1 MFWKVPAPRNV
12 TWVTRATSQWDHSLY
27 VTPSHHS
34 FMMATENELPGQG
47 IPRIV
52 FPIRGF
58 SSSGSSTMANMAT
71 TANMSGGQLHQS
83 NASIAQPV
91 PSYSGPV
98 SSPGPYGDHHAVPV
112 MSSPHPRTAPL
123 GPFTATVM
131 SQTHPYTCISG
142 MYGNPLQP
150 NVSPFQHPDIP
161 SPSMKPATSSSQQIV
176 TLSQA
181 NTTPTQQLPVTSSML
196 PINTS
201 LPVNNSHQCSN
212 TNTVSSTRGG
222 SSSHEGTGGN
232 HAITTCST
240 LPAGDASPST
250 STPSVTNSLPFSIAQ
265 AVSSASSVPS
275 SPSGK
280 SKPKST
286 LPSSSLPSLDEF
298 TVSKPINE
306 RQNFTNDVA
315 RRLFEDEFKK
325 FSGITEF
332 KAYVTEQQRWR
343 WETHNNVTT
352 LETRVKNLMFNP
364 NSGVAQNVT
373 RYKTIPSNAKSEDV
387 KRCEATVKAMDAMA
401 NRVGASRTE
410 LLHRKGNLLSRNM
423 NVEPIHNEF
432 KFLEQ
437 CFSRVDYMYTDLV
450 TARACMNQTLAHLR
464 QNFTQESAAAAE
476 VRRLKR
482 RRKENLR
489 KKRKRKEQ
497 TLEKR
502 ACEILL
508 KITQTGVLER
518 VWSNP
523 EGQRVSANELLH
535 NQLDALKSVNDV
547 EALKLI
553 ISRGYLDPTAVEV
566 VSRKMI
572 LLQNGV
578 K

>member
-1 MFWKVPAPRNV
+1 MTSMA
-12 TWVTRATSQWDHSLY
+12 AT
-27 VTPSHHS
+27 
-34 FMMATENELPGQG
+34 ATNMT
-47 IPRIV
+47 
-52 FPIRGF
+52 
-58 SSSGSSTMANMAT
+58 GS
-71 TANMSGGQLHQS
+71 QLHQP
-83 NASIAQPV
+83 NASIVQPV

-98 SSPGPYGDHHAVPV
+98 CSPGPYTDHSGSVI
-112 MSSPHPRTAPL
+112 SPPQPRATPL

-131 SQTHPYTCISG
+131 SQAHPYTCISG
-142 MYGNPLQP
+142 LYANPHQP
-150 NVSPFQHPDIP
+150 NVSPFQHPEASLSKSITTSAQQVVTP
-161 SPSMKPATSSSQQIV
+161 SHT
-176 TLSQA
+176 
-181 NTTPTQQLPVTSSML
+181 NTTPTQQLPGTSTL
-196 PINTS
+196 PPNTS
-201 LPVNNSHQCSN
+201 LSVNSN
-212 TNTVSSTRGG
+212 NPCTNTHTVTSCHVGTISCEVTGCTQTGTSSQPITSNMPSSSTPPVTSGLL
-222 SSSHEGTGGN
+222 
-232 HAITTCST
+232 
-240 LPAGDASPST
+240 LP
-250 STPSVTNSLPFSIAQ
+250 IAL
-265 AVSSASSVPS
+265 ADSSASNIPNAPPV
-275 SPSGK
+275 K
-280 SKPKST
+280 SKAKSAMSSLHT
-286 LPSSSLPSLDEF
+286 SSLPSLDDF
-298 TVSKPINE
+298 TVSKPMNE

-325 FSGITEF
+325 FNGISEF

-343 WETHNNVTT
+343 WEAHNNVTT
-352 LETRVKNLMFNP
+352 LETRVKNLMSNP

-373 RYKTIPSNAKSEDV
+373 RYKTIPTNSKSEDV
-387 KRCEATVKAMDAMA
+387 KRCEATVQAMDSMV
-401 NRVGASRTE
+401 NRVATSRTE

-423 NVEPIHNEF
+423 NMEPCQNEF

-437 CFSRVDYMYTDLV
+437 CFSRVDYMYTSLI
-450 TARACMNQTLAHLR
+450 TTRACINQTLSHLR

-476 VRRLKR
+476 IRRLKR

-553 ISRGYLDPTAVEV
+553 ISRGYLDPSAVEV
-566 VSRKMI
+566 VSRKMV